1 MTSEK
6 KAVAYENCIE
16 NCSRRGQECIIDDR
30 EKSLGKPSLLM
41 HSCCGPCSTACIERM
56 APDYEITIF
65 FYNPNITEEAEYRK
79 RVDEIRRLI
88 REQPHVHEVTLLE
101 GPYEPERFFSE
112 AARGY
117 EDCREGGERCARCF
131 RLRLSV
137 SAAAARRGGFD
148 YVSTTL
154 TISPLKNA
162 AVLNAIG
169 EEVAAAHQVAWLPC
183 DFKKKDGY
191 KRSTQ
196 LSDEYGLYRQDY
208 CGCIYSLR
216 RDLQL

>member
-1 MTSEK
+1 MNPKRNYQKELDRMI
-6 KAVAYENCIE
+6 AD
-16 NCSRRGQECIIDDR
+16 QER
-30 EKSLGKPSLLM
+30 EGRTPRLLL
-41 HSCCGPCSTACIERM
+41 HCCCAPCSSYVFEYLSEYFSITA
-56 APDYEITIF
+56 F

-169 EEVAAAHQVAWLPC
+169 EEEAAAHQVAWLPC